1 LISVVGLPLERAEA
15 LLSAEGI
22 SVSFEE
28 ARSKKG
34 VHGATD
40 ARVIRQQMADDTHA
54 TLVYSVFR
62 TEPDSSDSK

>member
-1 LISVVGLPLERAEA
+1 MISVVGLSPERAEA

-34 VHGATD
+34 VQGGTE
-40 ARVIRQQMADDTHA
+40 ARVIRQQMTDDKHA
-54 TLVYSVFR
+54 TLVFSVFR
-62 TEPDSSDSK
+62 TEPDDSDSK

>member
-34 VHGATD
+34 VQGGTE
-40 ARVIRQQMADDTHA
+40 ARVIRQQMTDDKHA
-54 TLVYSVFR
+54 TLVFSVFR
-62 TEPDSSDSK
+62 TEPNDSDSK

>member
-1 LISVVGLPLERAEA
+1 LISVVGLPIDRAEA
-15 LLSAEGI
+15 LLSGQGI

-34 VHGATD
+34 VHGGTE
-40 ARVIRQQMADDTHA
+40 ARVIRQQMTDDTHA

-62 TEPDSSDSK
+62 TEPDEENA